1 MFRWIT
7 ITLLTIAVVGLGV
20 FGYKEHQ
27 DKNAVLIQAEN
38 NYQRAFHEL
47 TYDVDMLH
55 DKIGSTLAMN
65 SHKQLSPQLAEI
77 WRITS
82 EASSDVGQLP
92 LTLLPFNKTE
102 EFLHNIG
109 DFAYK
114 TAVRDLEKNPLSDE
128 EIAGLEG
135 LYKQSG
141 EIRDELRQVQSIVL
155 EDNLRWMDVELA
167 LATDDE
173 NGDNTI
179 INGFKTVEKSM
190 DGFQKTNN
198 ENGIA
203 METQNTSA
211 PKVEGKEI
219 NDKQAEKIARD
230 WFKNIGNS
238 KMTITKSGK
247 GADVPTITASY
258 QKGETNGYMDISQ
271 KGGYPLTLMLS
282 RQVNEPA
289 IGLNQASEEALK
301 YLEKLNLKDME
312 LSESSQYDNVGVFR
326 FVHSKDGIRYYPQTI
341 HLKIALDNGELLGLS
356 AREFFTANSEPI
368 IGEPKISEEEARGMI
383 NPNLEIQDN
392 YLAVIKND
400 LNEPVL
406 CYEFLATKDDET
418 YRIFINAINGEEEK
432 VETLRSTEKK
442 YEPANLQ

>member
-7 ITLLTIAVVGLGV
+7 ITLLTIAVIGLGV

-27 DKNAVLIQAEN
+27 DKNAILIQAEN

-77 WRITS
+77 WRLTS

-114 TAVRDLEKNPLSDE
+114 TAVRDLEKDPLTDD

-141 EIRDELRQVQSIVL
+141 EIRDELRQVQSVVL

-167 LATDDE
+167 LATNDE

-190 DGFQKTNN
+190 DGFQETNR
-198 ENGIA
+198 ENGFAI
-203 METQNTSA
+203 ETQQMSN
-211 PKVEGKEI
+211 PKIEGKEI
-219 NDKQAEKIARD
+219 NEDQARNIAKD
-230 WFKNIGNS
+230 WFGDSGNS
-238 KMTITKSGK
+238 KITITKSGK
-247 GADVPTITASY
+247 GADIPTITASY

-271 KGGYPLTLMLS
+271 NGGYPLTLMVS
-282 RQVNEPA
+282 RQVNEPK
-289 IGLNQASEEALK
+289 IGLNEASIEAEK
-301 YLEKLNLKDME
+301 YLDKLNLKDME
-312 LSESSQYDNVGVFR
+312 LAESSQYDNVGVFR
-326 FVHSKDGIRYYPQTI
+326 YVYSKDGVRYYPRTI
-341 HLKIALDNGELLGLS
+341 HLKVALDNGELLGLS
-356 AREFFTANSEPI
+356 AREFFSNNSEPI
-368 IGEPKISEEEARGMI
+368 NAEPKISEEEAREML

-406 CYEFLATKDDET
+406 CYEFLTTKGGET
-418 YRIFINAINGEEEK
+418 YRIFINATNGEEEK
-432 VETLRSTEKK
+432 VETLNSTEQK
-442 YEPANLQ
+442 YDPA